1 MEKRIGCTSSLHSV
15 HNNNIILLQVLFHW
29 TIRKKPIQRYFFGS
43 SDSTQADAAF
53 CHRKWIKW
61 LCSTCLPIHF
71 SSGSHKWFVEGHIA
85 DHIFPK
91 WDDTTFTWSKN
102 GSSHLLV
109 QRSSRPLLFDLNQQ
123 KYLGLVLNLNGRVD
137 MVEKRSETKKWGL
150 YITSHHLNH
159 PFLVIF
165 IVGSFRYLLLHL
177 HFFS

>member
-1 MEKRIGCTSSLHSV
+1 MSY
-15 HNNNIILLQVLFHW
+15 VLFKQVAHSSICGW
-29 TIRKKPIQRYFFGS
+29 TWKNCNNTIAPLGLSKISYPNFFMP
-43 SDSTQADAAF
+43 DSTQADAAF

-109 QRSSRPLLFDLNQQ
+109 QRSSRPLLMELNQQ
-123 KYLGLVLNLNGRVD
+123 KYLGLVLNLNGR
-137 MVEKRSETKKWGL
+137 VEKRSETKKWGL